1 MSSSRGPHWW
11 AIALRGLAAIVFG
24 VAMFIWPNI
33 GLAVLIALFG
43 AFALVDGVFALVAAV
58 EAGEAHLRWWPLAV
72 VGLLSIAAGVIAFAR
87 PGLTAEALL
96 YLIAAWALI
105 TGVFEFAA
113 GIELGLVVSDA
124 WLLVLA
130 GAFSVLFGVLL
141 MVNPGAGILSILWL
155 VGIYAIAAG
164 VSLVVF
170 GFRLRSLQEHVSAPA
185 LT

>member
-1 MSSSRGPHWW
+1 M
-11 AIALRGLAAIVFG
+11 AAIVFG
-24 VAMFIWPNI
+24 LAMFIWPNLS
-33 GLAVLIALFG
+33 LAVLIALFA
-43 AFALVDGVFALVAAV
+43 AFALVDGAFALVAAV
-58 EAGEAHLRWWPLAV
+58 EAGKAQLRWWPLAV
-72 VGLLSIAAGVIAFAR
+72 VGLLSIAAGVIAIAR

-105 TGVFEFAA
+105 TGVFEFVA
-113 GIELGLVVSDA
+113 GIDLGMLVSDA

-141 MVNPGAGILSILWL
+141 IVNPQAGILSILWL
-155 VGIYAIAAG
+155 IGIYAIAAG

-170 GFRLRSLQEHVSAPA
+170 SFRLRSVQERVNAPA

>member
-24 VAMFIWPNI
+24 LAMFIWPNI
-33 GLAVLIALFG
+33 GLAVVIALFG

-105 TGVFEFAA
+105 TGV
-113 GIELGLVVSDA
+113 
-124 WLLVLA
+124 
-130 GAFSVLFGVLL
+130 
-141 MVNPGAGILSILWL
+141 
-155 VGIYAIAAG
+155 
-164 VSLVVF
+164 
-170 GFRLRSLQEHVSAPA
+170 
-185 LT
+185 